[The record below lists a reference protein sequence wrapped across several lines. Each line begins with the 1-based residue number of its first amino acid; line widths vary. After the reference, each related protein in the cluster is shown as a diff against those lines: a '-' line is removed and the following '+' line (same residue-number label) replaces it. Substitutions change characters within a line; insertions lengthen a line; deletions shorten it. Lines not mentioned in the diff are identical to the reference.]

1 MGWWSMVK
9 KPEVTPDRYPDLIT
23 LEQQTTLTGII
34 IDKGVE
40 QEKFLKYERAAALA
54 EIKAQDYKKA
64 NAIEALKLAKG
75 AKAA

>member
-1 MGWWSMVK
+1 
-9 KPEVTPDRYPDLIT
+9 LN
-23 LEQQTTLTGII
+23 GII

-40 QEKFLKYERAAALA
+40 QEKFLKYMGVAALA

-64 NAIEALKLAKG
+64 IEALKLAKG